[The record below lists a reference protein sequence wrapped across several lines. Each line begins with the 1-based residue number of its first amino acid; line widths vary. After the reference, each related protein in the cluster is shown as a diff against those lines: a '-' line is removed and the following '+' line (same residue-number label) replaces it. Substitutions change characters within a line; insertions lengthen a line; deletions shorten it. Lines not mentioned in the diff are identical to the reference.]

1 MKKLFIFL
9 FALIML
15 TSCVET
21 QDVQKS
27 LREQYPAAIIYDI
40 PDSYYYLLIS
50 DDSVFI
56 AKAYSCNDS
65 TVEFAT
71 EKLVL
76 MDSIVKFGGFQN
88 PQKEQKDTTETSS
101 GYLW

>member
-56 AKAYSCNDS
+56 AKAHSCNDS

-76 MDSIVKFGGFQN
+76 MDSVVKFGGFQTTE
-88 PQKEQKDTTETSS
+88 QVQKDSTETSS

>member
-15 TSCVET
+15 ASCVET

-27 LREQYPAAIIYDI
+27 LRKQYPTAIIYDI
-40 PDSYYYLLIS
+40 PESYYYLLINN
-50 DDSVFI
+50 DSVFI
-56 AKAYSCNDS
+56 AKAYGCSDS
-65 TVEFAT
+65 IVEFHT